1 MEEEDLEKFS
11 LSSWKH
17 SLLSFILS
25 MRKLRPRGEVTCLES
40 PSWLVTEKGWDL
52 SRVPASLILGL
63 SWERLLFFAALS
75 LNNPSVC
82 GQVSLEETG
91 RLRISLCW
99 STASQ
104 DAASHTEVSCLTVAV
119 WGIHKQVGELV
130 SHFAS
135 WEQFPS
141 LRLWVKFLFGKHPSS
156 KVLHSDQPKN
166 SPRSKYLVSKVPEWL
181 LNPSLLKVSVLWWL

>member
-11 LSSWKH
+11 LLSWKH

-75 LNNPSVC
+75 LSPQSVWT
-82 GQVSLEETG
+82 GQLRRDWEIEDLPVLEHSLTG
-91 RLRISLCW
+91 C
-99 STASQ
+99 
-104 DAASHTEVSCLTVAV
+104 C
-119 WGIHKQVGELV
+119 
-130 SHFAS
+130 
-135 WEQFPS
+135 FPH
-141 LRLWVKFLFGKHPSS
+141 W
-156 KVLHSDQPKN
+156 
-166 SPRSKYLVSKVPEWL
+166 
-181 LNPSLLKVSVLWWL
+181 SVLSDCCCLRHPQAGRRAGEPFYFLRTIPQPQALSQISIW